1 MYFIIL
7 NIFNLFRIDFLLF
20 KELDFNIVRLLLELF
35 MWLSVKFLWM
45 NFDMFG
51 YIVVDGI

>member
-20 KELDFNIVRLLLELF
+20 KELDFNIVCLLLELF
-35 MWLSVKFLWM
+35 MWLLVKFLWM